1 MMESSLVAI
10 LLLIATLVLALGAFA
25 LYSVVFSDQ
34 YYTVSVQEYLIGTS
48 KLISVEVSQP
58 TYAGVPPSYNYFN
71 VSYVIWIQSPAKTV
85 TVVPFVASP
94 QPDPFYIFPSSAQNA
109 SLFTSSLNGYSSLRP
124 FNLNA
129 TVYLP
134 QGGQPL
140 ANIHV
145 VAYNVSS
152 NSTYVLSG
160 VVRPSQIIMLWL
172 LYYYDDK
179 WYRLDYVYL
188 SPFSNGIGVYIIPG
202 SGIYKGYSGTLNN
215 PTPHIYISQSGFQL
229 GMWFKVINIQ
239 QDPTRLL
246 NATFIPTGNSVG
258 KIFSIILYTQGSSVY
273 VNISGTVKLLYNNLK
288 AGQSYFINF
297 TSGSKFGLSQAAEFT
312 IYNKQGQLLNSTVMG
327 LPSQINGYTLILT
340 FGSKTVSNGISQ
352 AFIETIQNTG
362 STSPF
367 WNVSNIALH
376 NGPLYNNTYLFNW
389 TIAHNPSLNAL
400 AYWYFVW
407 PYNNPPPQLIGILWY
422 WPSYTTNYPDIY
434 YIPENGTNTY
444 VVV

>member
-1 MMESSLVAI
+1 MESSLVAI
-10 LLLIATLVLALGAFA
+10 LLLIATLVLALGVFA
-25 LYSVVFSDQ
+25 LYSVSFSDQ
-34 YYTVSVQEYLIGTS
+34 YYTVSVQEYLIGIS

-58 TYAGVPPSYNYFN
+58 TYAGLPPCYHYFN
-71 VSYVIWIQSPAKTV
+71 VSYVIWIQSPTKTV
-85 TVVPFVASP
+85 TVVVFVAPP
-94 QPDPFYIFPSSAQNA
+94 QPNPSYTFPSSAQNA

-140 ANIHV
+140 ANVHA

-152 NSTYVLSG
+152 NSTYVLSA

-172 LYYYDDK
+172 LYYYDGE

-188 SPFSNGIGVYIIPG
+188 SPFSNGMGAYIITG
-202 SGIYKGYSGTLNN
+202 SGINKGYSGTLNN
-215 PTPHIYISQSGFQL
+215 PAPHIYISQSGFQL
-229 GMWFKVINIQ
+229 GMWFEVTNIQ
-239 QDPTRLL
+239 QSPSRLL

-258 KIFSIILYTQGSSVY
+258 KIFSVILYTQGTSVY

-297 TSGSKFGLSQAAEFT
+297 TSGSKFGLSGLAEFT

-327 LPSQINGYTLILT
+327 LPSEINGYTLILT

-362 STSPF
+362 GTSPF
-367 WNVSNIALH
+367 WNVSNIALY

-444 VVV
+444 VIG

>member
-1 MMESSLVAI
+1 MESSLVAI
-10 LLLIATLVLALGAFA
+10 LLLIATLVLALGVFA

-34 YYTVSVQEYLIGTS
+34 YYTVSVQEYLIGIS

-58 TYAGVPPSYNYFN
+58 TYAGIPPSYNYFN
-71 VSYVIWIQSPAKTV
+71 VSYVMWIQSPTKTV
-85 TVVPFVASP
+85 TVVAFVASS
-94 QPDPFYIFPSSAQNA
+94 QPNPSYIFPSSAQNA

-140 ANIHV
+140 ANVHV

-152 NSTYVLSG
+152 NSTYVLSA

-172 LYYYDDK
+172 LYYYDGK

-188 SPFSNGIGVYIIPG
+188 SPFSGGIGVYIIPG
-202 SGIYKGYSGTLNN
+202 SGIYNGYSGTLNN
-215 PTPHIYISQSGFQL
+215 PTPHIYLSQSGFQL
-229 GMWFKVINIQ
+229 GMWFEVINEQ
-239 QDPTRLL
+239 QSPTRLL
-246 NATFIPTGNSVG
+246 NATFIPTSNSVG

-288 AGQSYFINF
+288 VGQSYFINF
-297 TSGSKFGLSQAAEFT
+297 TSGSEFGLSQAAEFT
-312 IYNKQGQLLNSTVMG
+312 IYNKQGQLLNSSVMG
-327 LPSQINGYTLILT
+327 LPSEINGYTLILT
-340 FGSKTVSNGISQ
+340 FGSKTVSNGIYQ
-352 AFIETIQNTG
+352 AFIETIQNSQGTN
-362 STSPF
+362 SF
-367 WNVSNIALH
+367 WNVSNIALY

-389 TIAHNPSLNAL
+389 TVAHNPGLNSS

-407 PYNNPPPQLIGILWY
+407 PYDNPPPQLIGILWY
-422 WPSYTTNYPDIY
+422 WPSSTLKYPDIY
-434 YIPENGTNTY
+434 YIPEIGTNSY
-444 VVV
+444 VVI